1 MIHPKNLATGVVT
14 LALAFI
20 AITIFYNIVWQ
31 AWEILIAYLVD
42 RGLPSWIE
50 YALGITIFIIA
61 ATIGI
66 IKLKK

>member
-1 MIHPKNLATGVVT
+1 MIHPKDLAIGVAA
-14 LALAFI
+14 LALASI
-20 AITIFYNIVWQ
+20 AFTIFYNIVWQ
-31 AWEILIAYLVD
+31 AWEILITYLVD